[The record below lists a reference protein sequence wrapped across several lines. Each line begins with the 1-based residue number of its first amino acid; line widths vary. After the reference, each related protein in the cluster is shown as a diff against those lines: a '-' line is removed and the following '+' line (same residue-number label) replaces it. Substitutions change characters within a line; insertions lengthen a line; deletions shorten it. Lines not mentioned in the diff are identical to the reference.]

1 MKLIYDYKSKDLT
14 HFIQVGI
21 CNSNKVS
28 TNNAKC
34 IGKHSE
40 LLPITD
46 DPLSYAR
53 QMVAEYNQK
62 TKEEKFECNISVSFD
77 EKIIKKEDVSS
88 ESPTRN
94 ITILRRSRFTL
105 ISTCPASSVKSSR
118 AKKSLSILMQSTWHC
133 LFFVFLIVKTSSIRN
148 PSFLLSYDGY
158 YAAATIYLIL
168 QRTKSSKF
176 NHRDTRLKTAFGY

>member
-1 MKLIYDYKSKDLT
+1 MT
-14 HFIQVGI
+14 
-21 CNSNKVS
+21 
-28 TNNAKC
+28 A
-34 IGKHSE
+34 
-40 LLPITD
+40 
-46 DPLSYAR
+46 
-53 QMVAEYNQK
+53 NQK
-62 TKEEKFECNISVSFD
+62 TLLISSRSASAAATKFLPTMPNASASIQNFSPSLTILFHMLDRWSLNTTRKPKKKNSNAIFLSVSM
-77 EKIIKKEDVSS
+77 KKSSKKGDVSS
-88 ESPTRN
+88 ESPARN
-94 ITILRRSRFTL
+94 ITILRRSRSTL